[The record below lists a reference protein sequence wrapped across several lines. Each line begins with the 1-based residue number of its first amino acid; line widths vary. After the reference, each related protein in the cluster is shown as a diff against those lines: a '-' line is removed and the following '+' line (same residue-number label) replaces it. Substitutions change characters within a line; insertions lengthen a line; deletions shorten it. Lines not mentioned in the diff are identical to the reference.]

1 MSELTKMPTFLSR
14 YATPFITGL
23 FLVSLVSGIA
33 LFFHIGS
40 AAFRGMHE
48 WLSMVLILPFFLHT
62 WKNWRPFMMY
72 FKRLPMAIALSVC
85 LVAGLVFAWPAI
97 TGTASNTGGNPTVA
111 MARIVTGGTP
121 AQVAPLLGHTEE
133 SLVASLKEKG
143 FDAAESGRKL
153 SEIASASGKK
163 PMAMMATLASLQTE
177 Q

>member
-1 MSELTKMPTFLSR
+1 MPALLSR

-23 FLVSLVSGIA
+23 FLVSLISGIA
-33 LFFHIGS
+33 LFFHVGS

-48 WLSMVLILPFFLHT
+48 WLSMVLFLPFVLHT

-72 FKRLPMAIALSVC
+72 FKRLPMAIALGVC
-85 LVAGLVFAWPAI
+85 LVAGIIFAWPAM
-97 TGTASNTGGNPTVA
+97 TGTGNAPRGNPAIA

-143 FDAAESGRKL
+143 FNAAESGRKL
-153 SEIASASGKK
+153 SEIASASGKE
-163 PMAMMATLASLQTE
+163 PMSMMATLASLQTG